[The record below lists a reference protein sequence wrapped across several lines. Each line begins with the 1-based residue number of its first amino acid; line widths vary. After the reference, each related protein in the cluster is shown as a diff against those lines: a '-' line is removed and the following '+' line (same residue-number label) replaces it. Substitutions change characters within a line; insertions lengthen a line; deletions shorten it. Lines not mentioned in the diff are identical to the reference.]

1 MELQKGNREDFQLI
15 EKRDLDYPFAKF
27 NKVIDIIEYT
37 DEDYE
42 KYLTGRH
49 TRRHHLEGLKIQD
62 VDNNLNRHRL
72 E

>member
-1 MELQKGNREDFQLI
+1 MESSVDLYIDAI
-15 EKRDLDYPFAKF
+15 LDYPFAKF

-42 KYLTGRH
+42 KYLTGK
-49 TRRHHLEGLKIQD
+49 HLDIKSLLAVLDIKSKEEC
-62 VDNNLNRHRL
+62 NRYRL